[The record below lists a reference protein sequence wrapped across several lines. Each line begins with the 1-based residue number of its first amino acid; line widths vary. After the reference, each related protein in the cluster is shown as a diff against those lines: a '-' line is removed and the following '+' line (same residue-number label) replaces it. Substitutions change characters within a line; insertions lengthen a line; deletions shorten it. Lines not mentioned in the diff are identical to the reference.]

1 MSMYE
6 YLEREQQ
13 REIEAGWE
21 GVDESIDYAAEM
33 AQAEQE
39 RQEHAELVLAEMM
52 ADPLAWAD
60 MPKPWDNLCGTPAQ
74 MTAWQLRLLSAC
86 GEYYARLAEV
96 GGAI

>member
-1 MSMYE
+1 MSMYQ

-13 REIEAGWE
+13 REQEAGWE
-21 GVDESIDYAAEM
+21 GQGETIDYDAEM
-33 AQAEQE
+33 AEAEAE

-52 ADPLAWAD
+52 ADPLAWVD
-60 MPKPWDNLCGTPAQ
+60 MPKPWDNLCGSAAQ

-86 GEYYARLAEV
+86 SEYYARLAEV